1 MFAPFESTEAAMG
14 VQIKAQLEDS
24 EYIYAVQK

>member
-1 MFAPFESTEAAMG
+1 MFPHFHSTEAAMG
-14 VQIKAQLEDS
+14 VQIKAQLEDT